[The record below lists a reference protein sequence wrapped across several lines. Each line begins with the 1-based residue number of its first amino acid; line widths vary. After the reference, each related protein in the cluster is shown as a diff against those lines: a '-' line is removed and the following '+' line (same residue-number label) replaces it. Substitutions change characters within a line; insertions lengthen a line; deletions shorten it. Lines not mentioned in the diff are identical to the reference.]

1 MSALLCPLLQVAQ
14 VVGGVPTVLIV
25 NGAPPTVA
33 LIGVPAVGVG
43 TAVTNLAIFQPV
55 KYCELAATGVSA
67 CAAMHTSRAA
77 HSPNVSLVVL
87 IPVLCYKE
95 FIYIIN

>member
-1 MSALLCPLLQVAQ
+1 MVLCELPQVAQ

-43 TAVTNLAIFQPV
+43 VAVTNLAIRQPV
-55 KYCELAATGVSA
+55 KYCELAVTGASA
-67 CAAMHTSRAA
+67 CALAHTSRAA
-77 HSPNVSLVVL
+77 HSPQVLLVVL

-95 FIYIIN
+95 FI